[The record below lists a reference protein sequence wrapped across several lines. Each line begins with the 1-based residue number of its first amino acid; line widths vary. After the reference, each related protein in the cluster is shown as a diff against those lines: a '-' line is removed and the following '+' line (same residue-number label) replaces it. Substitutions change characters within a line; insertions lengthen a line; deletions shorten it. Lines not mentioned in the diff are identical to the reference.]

1 MSKVKVGDKVRV
13 SRAENEGWS
22 HGIKFGAV
30 CTVAELLP
38 REGEVLVFGPLI
50 DDSWN
55 LYQTVSDQSIKLAKQ
70 ANRKGSFAMTAR
82 TFNGGFV
89 AMGGELSITNGVT
102 REVRAM
108 ILEREARDANRRK
121 AYRKKPAARIG
132 SANDTFKEYRP

>member
-1 MSKVKVGDKVRV
+1 
-13 SRAENEGWS
+13 
-22 HGIKFGAV
+22 
-30 CTVAELLP
+30 
-38 REGEVLVFGPLI
+38 
-50 DDSWN
+50 
-55 LYQTVSDQSIKLAKQ
+55 
-70 ANRKGSFAMTAR
+70 MTAR

-108 ILEREARDANRRK
+108 ILEREARDAERRK